1 MKYVSLFKSLS
12 FLAVGAILFS
22 SCDKTDSVDPIGDGG
37 QTIVKIVDPSGE
49 GKIGINIGVVTTPQ
63 VLSMVD
69 IRRDVPNEA
78 QLNRTMVVVVEDAP
92 GAVSDYNAQH
102 GTSFEAIPAGQY
114 TIDAANPRVGNNYTV
129 TFNPGEF
136 AKPIK
141 FTIPNATLLDLNK
154 QYAFGFRLKSVDAD
168 GKISTEFKTIVVE
181 IGPINKW
188 DGVYKVTGTM
198 VDVANATFVGSYPL
212 TFQLITTGANTCEA
226 YDPISF
232 GGLYGHYFDAAGSGS
247 YYGSFMP
254 GLTFDPATNV
264 ITSATNIYG
273 QNSGPNVRSCRLD
286 PTGVNAVDGSKNIKI
301 KYILSQGAPA
311 AFVGDRV
318 FFNETWTYVGPR

>member
-1 MKYVSLFKSLS
+1 MKYLSLSKSLA
-12 FLAVGAILFS
+12 FLSVGVLLFS
-22 SCDKTDSVDPIGDGG
+22 SCDKGEQIDPIGDGG

-63 VLSMVD
+63 VLNMVD
-69 IRRDVPNEA
+69 VRRDVPNEA
-78 QLNRTMVVVVEDAP
+78 QLNRTMTVIVEDAP

-102 GTSFEAIPAGQY
+102 GSNFEAIPAGQY
-114 TIDAANPRVGNNYTV
+114 TIDPANPKVGNNYTV

-154 QYAFGFRLKSVDAD
+154 QYAFGFRLKSADAD
-168 GKISTEFKTIVVE
+168 GKISAEFKTIVVE
-181 IGPINKW
+181 VGPINKW
-188 DGVYKVTGTM
+188 DGVYRVTGSM

-212 TFQLITTGANTCEA
+212 TFHLITTGANTCDA
-226 YDPISF
+226 YDPDYGI
-232 GGLYGHYFDAAGSGS
+232 YGHVFDAAGTPN

-254 GLTFDPATNV
+254 ALTFDPTTNV
-264 ITSATNIYG
+264 ITSATNYWG
-273 QNSGPNVRSCRLD
+273 QNSGVNVRSCRLD
-286 PTGVNAVDGSKNIKI
+286 PTGVNAVDGSKNIRI
-301 KYILSQGAPA
+301 KYILSQAPPPPG
-311 AFVGDRV
+311 FNGDRV

>member
-1 MKYVSLFKSLS
+1 MKYVSLTKSLS

-22 SCDKTDSVDPIGDGG
+22 SCEKADKVDPIGDGG

-49 GKIGINIGVVTTPQ
+49 GKIAINIGVVTTAQ
-63 VLSMVD
+63 VLNMVD

-78 QLNRTMVVVVEDAP
+78 QLNRTMKVIVEDAP

-102 GTSFEAIPAGQY
+102 GSSFEAIPPSQY
-114 TIDAANPRVGNNYTV
+114 IIDPANPKVGNNYMV

-154 QYAFGFRLKSVDAD
+154 QYAFGFTLKSVDAD
-168 GKISTEFKTIVVE
+168 GKIAAEAKTIVVE
-181 IGPINKW
+181 VGPVNKW
-188 DGVYKVTGTM
+188 DGVYKVTGNM
-198 VDVANATFVGSYPL
+198 LDVANATFLSSYPL
-212 TFQLITTGANTCEA
+212 TFHLITTGANTCDA
-226 YDPISF
+226 YDPDYGI
-232 GGLYGHYFDAAGSGS
+232 YGHIFDAGGSPN

-254 GLTFDPATNV
+254 ALTFDPATYV
-264 ITSATNIYG
+264 ITSATNLWG
-273 QNSGPNVRSCRLD
+273 QGSGPNVRSCRLD
-286 PTGVNAVDGSKNIKI
+286 PTGVNAVDGSRNIKI
-301 KYILSQGAPA
+301 KYIMSQAPPA

-318 FFNETWTYVGPR
+318 FFDETWTYVGPR

>member
-1 MKYVSLFKSLS
+1 MKYVSLTKSLS

-22 SCDKTDSVDPIGDGG
+22 SCEKADKVDPIGDGG

-49 GKIGINIGVVTTPQ
+49 GKVAINIGVVTTTQ
-63 VLSMVD
+63 VLNMVD

-78 QLNRTMVVVVEDAP
+78 QLGRTMKVIVEDAP

-102 GTSFEAIPAGQY
+102 GTNFVAIPPSQY
-114 TIDAANPRVGNNYTV
+114 IIDPANPKVGNNYTV

-154 QYAFGFRLKSVDAD
+154 QYAFGFTIKSADAD
-168 GKISTEFKTIVVE
+168 GKIAAEAKTIVVE
-181 IGPINKW
+181 VGPVNKW

-198 VDVANATFVGSYPL
+198 VDAANPAFLGSYPL
-212 TFQLITTGANTCEA
+212 TFHLITTGANTCEA
-226 YDPISF
+226 YDPDYGI
-232 GGLYGHYFDAAGSGS
+232 YGHIFDAAGSLN

-254 GLTFDPATNV
+254 ALTFDPTTNV
-264 ITSATNIYG
+264 ITSATNLWG
-273 QNSGPNVRSCRLD
+273 QGSGPNVRSCRLN
-286 PTGVNAVDGSKNIKI
+286 PTGVNAVDGSRNIRI
-301 KYILSQGAPA
+301 KYIMSQAPPA

-318 FFNETWTYVGPR
+318 FFDETWTYVGPR